1 MPRVATFSLLLAL
14 AACGGKGTDTAGTDT
29 GGSTQDS
36 ADTGADST
44 GLPENPAPFD
54 VVVSGAV
61 NTTLTFD
68 LPTCTRNG
76 QNFRTFWRNS
86 ARTHVYV
93 LIAEVMGTFTG
104 EGSYDQDAGG
114 RVKLQ
119 EEAGGTLAYYAA
131 DPSQG
136 DTLRIDVPYVLDTEA
151 AGTFTVSGLHGT
163 DGTITVTP
171 TELPIWCPQF
181 D

>member
-1 MPRVATFSLLLAL
+1 MPRVASLSLFLAL
-14 AACGGKGTDTAGTDT
+14 AACGGKDADTSTSDTSGATDTQDT
-29 GGSTQDS
+29 GGNSM
-36 ADTGADST
+36 

-68 LPTCTRNG
+68 QPTCTRQG
-76 QNFRTFWRNS
+76 QNLRTFWRNA

-104 EGSYDQDAGG
+104 EGSYDQDSGG

-131 DPSQG
+131 DPAQG

-151 AGTFTVSGLHGT
+151 AGSFAVSGMHGA
-163 DGTITVTP
+163 DGTITLAP
-171 TELPIWCPQF
+171 AELPIWCQQF